1 MATTS
6 SQQISLLAQTIGA
19 DVKQIYANIGDLS
32 ALTGTPTAPT
42 AATGTK
48 TTQLA
53 TTAFVY
59 TALTALYKEIIT
71 TNGGTVPA

>member
-1 MATTS
+1 MTTS
-6 SQQISLLAQTIGA
+6 MPDMSAVGA
-19 DVKQIYANIGDLS
+19 DIKTKLAAKAPS
-32 ALTGTPTAPT
+32 ESPALTGTPTAPT
-42 AATGTK
+42 AGTGTK

-59 TALTALYKEIIT
+59 AALTARYKEIIT

>member
-1 MATTS
+1 MTTS
-6 SQQISLLAQTIGA
+6 TPDMSAVGA
-19 DVKQIYANIGDLS
+19 DIKTKLEAKAPLAS
-32 ALTGTPTAPT
+32 PTFTGTPKAPT
-42 AATGTK
+42 ASAGTK

-59 TALTALYKEIIT
+59 AALTARYKEIIT

>member
-1 MATTS
+1 MATQPDMS
-6 SQQISLLAQTIGA
+6 AVGADILAQIA
-19 DVKQIYANIGDLS
+19 KRAPLANP
-32 ALTGTPTAPT
+32 AFTGTPKAPT
-42 AATGTK
+42 AKTGTK

-59 TALTALYKEIIT
+59 AAISALYTQVIK